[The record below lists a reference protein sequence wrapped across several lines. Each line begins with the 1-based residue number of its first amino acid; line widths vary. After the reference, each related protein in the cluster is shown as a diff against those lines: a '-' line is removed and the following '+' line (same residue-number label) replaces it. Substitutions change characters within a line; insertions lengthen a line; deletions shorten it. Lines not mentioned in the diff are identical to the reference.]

1 LKPQINIIHKTF
13 WIITLIVFII
23 LLVPSLVQDGMF
35 LDGVTYS
42 AISKNLANNNG
53 TIWKPFY
60 TKTLYPE
67 FFEHPP
73 LFFFIQSIFFKI
85 LGNSLYVERLFSLIT
100 AIISLLGIKLIW
112 ELFFNKSNLKYYSWM
127 PVFLWI
133 ITPIIFWSYK
143 NNMLENLLTVFIL
156 FSVIFSLKALIQNKI
171 FYLLLSGLFILFAF
185 LTKGFVGLFPLVI
198 IIIYWITINKIS
210 FSKTILYTG
219 ILLLFPI
226 EPKSLNNITQ
236 YFNIQLIPSIKN
248 NRELADYRFYILVRL
263 LNELIPIVII
273 TLVITL
279 INKFHNILKRKIEF
293 KNILFFILIAFS
305 ASIPLLITQKQNGY
319 YLVPSI
325 PFFSISF
332 SILIVQYLQDYFA
345 NIESKRFIIIK
356 KFFILLFFFT
366 IIFSFSFIGKY
377 SRDKEMLKDIYSISN
392 QIPQGTVISVPQKL
406 CYDWTLIAYFSRINN
421 ISLDCSS
428 KQKYYLIKKDFVPEE
443 LITKEYKEIKNIKL
457 TKFKIYKQNQN

>member
-1 LKPQINIIHKTF
+1 MKPQINIIHKTF

-226 EPKSLNNITQ
+226 VLLFLLFLIEPKSLNNITQ

-279 INKFHNILKRKIEF
+279 INKMIDEKLMTDE
-293 KNILFFILIAFS
+293 
-305 ASIPLLITQKQNGY
+305 
-319 YLVPSI
+319 
-325 PFFSISF
+325 
-332 SILIVQYLQDYFA
+332 
-345 NIESKRFIIIK
+345 
-356 KFFILLFFFT
+356 
-366 IIFSFSFIGKY
+366 SFINTFAK
-377 SRDKEMLKDIYSISN
+377 
-392 QIPQGTVISVPQKL
+392 
-406 CYDWTLIAYFSRINN
+406 RIG
-421 ISLDCSS
+421 
-428 KQKYYLIKKDFVPEE
+428 P
-443 LITKEYKEIKNIKL
+443 
-457 TKFKIYKQNQN
+457 KI